1 MLRLTPDQL
10 RRLLAGVVNAPG
22 VQGTS
27 SLLLKAL
34 RNSPIPQSI
43 NKANR
48 LKRRTQGGFRAF
60 KKYTHE
66 MHPLDT
72 GVTLRKEFFINPA
85 TGRATPNMYFGNFR
99 RTPMMDIDVRK
110 VPGRR
115 GAHFDRNITYNT
127 REDALRAIDKYAMS
141 PLGRM
146 QNLSIA
152 LRASSLRAI
161 DKYAMSPLGRM
172 QNLRVYNTPG
182 GLRIIDM
189 KNRVT
194 PINYFGPNYGMPGGV
209 IKTDPDYIT
218 RRLYPGGAF
227 DYRIS
232 PKPGRKN
239 DYVANVVEKFGK
251 GKANPRSEYE
261 VETYHDALIAEVLN
275 NPGNTLGG
283 LFKLLKG

>member
-1 MLRLTPDQL
+1 MKLSPDQM
-10 RRLLAGVVNAPG
+10 RRLLSAFVNAPG
-22 VQGTS
+22 VSQTGSGLLT
-27 SLLLKAL
+27 LLKK
-34 RNSPIPQSI
+34 SPITQSI

-66 MHPLDT
+66 KHPLDT

-127 REDALRAIDKYAMS
+127 REDALRDIESYISS
-141 PLGRM
+141 PLG
-146 QNLSIA
+146 Q
-152 LRASSLRAI
+152 
-161 DKYAMSPLGRM
+161 M

-182 GLRIIDM
+182 GIRLIDM
-189 KNRVT
+189 KNRAT
-194 PINYFGPNYGMPGGV
+194 PVNYFAPNYGMPGGV

-218 RRLYPGGAF
+218 RRLYPGAAF
-227 DYRIS
+227 DFRLS
-232 PKPGRKN
+232 PKPGRQN
-239 DYVANVVEKFGK
+239 DYVAKFMGNLGQGKPNPKNVF
-251 GKANPRSEYE
+251 E
-261 VETYHDALIAEVLN
+261 VDNYHDNLIATILQN
-275 NPGNTLGG
+275 HDNTLGG
-283 LFKLLKG
+283 LFKLLQGAK

>member
-34 RNSPIPQSI
+34 RNSPITQSI

-99 RTPMMDIDVRK
+99 TTPMMDIDVRK

-127 REDALRAIDKYAMS
+127 REDALRD
-141 PLGRM
+141 
-146 QNLSIA
+146 
-152 LRASSLRAI
+152 I

-209 IKTDPDYIT
+209 IKSDPDYIT

-239 DYVANVVEKFGK
+239 DYVAKFAGKFGK